1 MAQDGSSDPKSYVL
15 YYNPFSICSLM
26 VLHTIETRG
35 SAKDS
40 ASEMAIVPEVIDI
53 FHEGQ
58 LSEHYLCDINP
69 EGQVGYANFT
79 PPLPDIP
86 ALRQFLAQ
94 LLMFILDQVP
104 VLYSPALLKKPIADS
119 LEITEYMAE
128 RYPSLIP
135 KEHEQLIRRLLVDLH
150 ALNFFSLSFPGRP
163 TVAAGMKA
171 AVVRRLQMPGISER
185 YREALKFKL
194 TVLDRDKIG
203 GIVPEVVQDM
213 VTRAKNFLA
222 EVESMVPDAPCI
234 WLFGDAPTAFDAH
247 LVVFLA
253 RMKDVK
259 RDNLFPPKVARFAER
274 AFETP
279 AWKAVIQDRKTMV
292 GEY

>member
-69 EGQVGYANFT
+69 EG
-79 PPLPDIP
+79 
-86 ALRQFLAQ
+86 
-94 LLMFILDQVP
+94 QVP